1 MTPSLSLSLKPVRN
15 CSHYLEKIKQIAM
28 ASGDEQVMRN
38 KQVILRAYVTGF
50 PKESDMQ
57 LRTTSTI
64 TLKLPQGSTG
74 VLVKNL
80 YLSCD
85 PATRTQMQH
94 SDTPSSFRT
103 LTPGSV
109 SQFLS
114 AFIRFLFFCSV
125 LQTATYVPFHI

>member
-1 MTPSLSLSLKPVRN
+1 
-15 CSHYLEKIKQIAM
+15 M

-85 PATRTQMQH
+85 PYIRTRMTKQD
-94 SDTPSSFRT
+94 SDTPSFGAF
-103 LTPGSV
+103 TPGSV